1 MGVICG
7 HLGTSEAGVGKPPS
21 DGSSPTVGGGGW
33 VDKKIKFSL
42 VGVGG
47 GGYFKVV
54 VVGEWWVG
62 GGFFS

>member
-42 VGVGG
+42 GGV
-47 GGYFKVV
+47 
-54 VVGEWWVG
+54 WWVMD
-62 GGFFS
+62 FFVSVFLTPKFID